1 MAKRIQDRMRYI
13 VVLKGDDV
21 EGGMFL
27 FNDAE
32 ARDRFVTKMAAANPG
47 LKYSLATR

>member
-27 FNDAE
+27 FNDAD

-47 LKYSLATR
+47 LKYSFATR